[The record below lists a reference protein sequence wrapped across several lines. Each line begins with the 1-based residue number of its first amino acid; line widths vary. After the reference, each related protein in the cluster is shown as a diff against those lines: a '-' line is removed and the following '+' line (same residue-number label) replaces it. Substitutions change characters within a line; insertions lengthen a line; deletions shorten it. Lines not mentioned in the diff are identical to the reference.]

1 MEKFNP
7 KKSSDRRNTKLI
19 IGIGNPGEK
28 YELTYHN
35 AGLLFISFLEKN
47 GDEKLYFK
55 THKSNAFSCAK
66 FGEFFLVRSNVFM
79 NDSGK
84 AVSQAMRFL
93 RVATKE
99 MLIVHDDA
107 DILLGKYK
115 MCFGRGTAGHHGVDS
130 IVKHI
135 GTKSF
140 WRLRIGI
147 RKNAKRKQL
156 NVNKKSEKAELFV
169 LKQVTETDKKALDN
183 SFASVINELFIR

>member
-7 KKSSDRRNTKLI
+7 KKSSDRQSKKLI

-28 YELTYHN
+28 YESTYHN
-35 AGLLFISFLEKN
+35 AGLLFISFLKKN
-47 GDEKLYFK
+47 LVEKLYFK
-55 THKSNAFSCAK
+55 THKSSTFSYAK
-66 FGEFFLVRSNVFM
+66 LGEVFIVRSNVFM

-84 AVSQAMRFL
+84 AVSQAMRFFHIT
-93 RVATKE
+93 TKE

-115 MCFGRGTAGHHGVDS
+115 MCFDRGTAGHHGIDS

-147 RKNAKRKQL
+147 GKNTKHKQPDI
-156 NVNKKSEKAELFV
+156 NKKREKAGLFV
-169 LKQVTETDKKALDN
+169 LKHITPADKKILEESFIKALTEI
-183 SFASVINELFIR
+183 FT